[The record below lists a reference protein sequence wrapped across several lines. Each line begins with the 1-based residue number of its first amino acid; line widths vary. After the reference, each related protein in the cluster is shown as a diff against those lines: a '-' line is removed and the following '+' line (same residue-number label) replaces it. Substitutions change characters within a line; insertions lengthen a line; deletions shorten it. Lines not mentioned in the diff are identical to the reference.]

1 MLNFK
6 RSVLITGVEERQKAD
21 KSTYVLIHVLGDE
34 GVTVSCQ
41 YKGDKNKVFGLKKM
55 SSYECD
61 FVFVGGKF
69 PTLQILDIVE
79 TK

>member
-6 RSVLITGVEERQKAD
+6 RSVLITGVEERQKTD
-21 KSTYVLIHVLGDE
+21 GSTYVLIHVLGDE

-41 YKGDKNKVFGLKKM
+41 YKGDKNKIFGLKKM

-61 FVFVGGKF
+61 FSFVGGKY
-69 PTLQILDIVE
+69 PTLHILDIE
-79 TK
+79 QAK